1 VRIVVDSF
9 EWTNSLKRVA
19 RANKDIVGHQM
30 PAAPTSEQYSL
41 FRQYLDDR
49 HTRGGMAD
57 MTAFDYAMMVED
69 THVNTKII
77 EYRRR
82 GPDTAINGR
91 GAGPLRAVA
100 LTDVLGNG
108 LSMVYS
114 FFDTSETYRSLGT
127 YMILDHVERARRMG
141 LPYVYLGYWVKG
153 SRKMEYKTRFQP
165 QEHLTMTGW
174 QRASREQD

>member
-1 VRIVVDSF
+1 
-9 EWTNSLKRVA
+9 
-19 RANKDIVGHQM
+19 
-30 PAAPTSEQYSL
+30 
-41 FRQYLDDR
+41 
-49 HTRGGMAD
+49 MAD

-69 THVNTKII
+69 THVNTILV

-91 GAGPLRAVA
+91 GTGPLRGVA

-114 FFDTSETYRSLGT
+114 FYDTSEASRSLGT
-127 YMILDHVERARRMG
+127 WMILDHVERA
-141 LPYVYLGYWVKG
+141 
-153 SRKMEYKTRFQP
+153 RKMEYKTRFQP

-174 QRASREQD
+174 QRMAPGRD